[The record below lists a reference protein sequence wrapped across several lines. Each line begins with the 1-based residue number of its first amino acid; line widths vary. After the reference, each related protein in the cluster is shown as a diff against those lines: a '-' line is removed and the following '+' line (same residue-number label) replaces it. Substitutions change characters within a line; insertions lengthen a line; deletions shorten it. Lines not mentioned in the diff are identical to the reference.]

1 MLLPA
6 GARADELLVMPFAC
20 KLIGGRTVLEP
31 GPEVGHRI
39 FGPRETRRF
48 TACSPVNPSLC
59 RNWDVHR
66 FDLDC
71 DGSRTSWVS
80 VVAAA
85 GETNRRA
92 RLVDGRLQLR
102 MGPRWA
108 LPPDDPCARGPAR
121 DDRFTDGR
129 MRRYCADRLAMAPPP
144 VVEMP
149 AGFAPMFG
157 IDGIIVKAAPAP
169 GRGQLP
175 PIVAQPPSDRAARAE
190 PPWPSPFGEVPPSR
204 PEREPVAKE
213 PQARPPPSLVWPE
226 ATVEAP
232 SKAEPAPADPKI
244 ASRPEPASPPP
255 VTGVPPK
262 TTAPAPEAKPAAKAP
277 ATRPPPE
284 ARAPPDPKPATKVPD
299 NAPAPAREVAA
310 PPAPKSAPADKSPTA
325 PATSAESDDRAVSL
339 NPFNILR
346 ATTTGAIVALA
357 GLVLGLLTAFAVA
370 RRRERARHARMRPRD
385 FASASLGGSRAKP
398 KPPARLGYARGRAPP
413 NAAASAMSRVPGA
426 SAQRGSLAEWGE
438 RMPETRAEALQ
449 VLGIGVTPGAT
460 ETALKKIVDGL
471 RMSWHP
477 DLARDE
483 ADRQL
488 RELRSKQINAAWEIL
503 QAQRADA

>member
-1 MLLPA
+1 
-6 GARADELLVMPFAC
+6 
-20 KLIGGRTVLEP
+20 
-31 GPEVGHRI
+31 
-39 FGPRETRRF
+39 
-48 TACSPVNPSLC
+48 
-59 RNWDVHR
+59 
-66 FDLDC
+66 
-71 DGSRTSWVS
+71 
-80 VVAAA
+80 
-85 GETNRRA
+85 
-92 RLVDGRLQLR
+92 
-102 MGPRWA
+102 
-108 LPPDDPCARGPAR
+108 
-121 DDRFTDGR
+121 
-129 MRRYCADRLAMAPPP
+129 
-144 VVEMP
+144 
-149 AGFAPMFG
+149 
-157 IDGIIVKAAPAP
+157 
-169 GRGQLP
+169 
-175 PIVAQPPSDRAARAE
+175 
-190 PPWPSPFGEVPPSR
+190 
-204 PEREPVAKE
+204 
-213 PQARPPPSLVWPE
+213 
-226 ATVEAP
+226 
-232 SKAEPAPADPKI
+232 
-244 ASRPEPASPPP
+244 
-255 VTGVPPK
+255 
-262 TTAPAPEAKPAAKAP
+262 
-277 ATRPPPE
+277 
-284 ARAPPDPKPATKVPD
+284 
-299 NAPAPAREVAA
+299 VAA

-325 PATSAESDDRAVSL
+325 PATSAEPDDRAVSL